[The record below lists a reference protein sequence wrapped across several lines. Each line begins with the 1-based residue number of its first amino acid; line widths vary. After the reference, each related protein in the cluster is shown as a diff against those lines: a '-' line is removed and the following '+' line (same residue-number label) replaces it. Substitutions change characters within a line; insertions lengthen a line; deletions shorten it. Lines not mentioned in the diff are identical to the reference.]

1 LAAHFPQLPP
11 KGGDQRFVA
20 TVLNLAM
27 QGKLN
32 ATATLTLAANA
43 TATDFAD
50 RRIGADS
57 FLALM
62 PLTAAAAAALATTSV
77 AIRVP
82 GLATLH
88 HADLPGTDRQF
99 GVLIIG

>member
-1 LAAHFPQLPP
+1 MAAHFPQLPP
-11 KGGDQRFVA
+11 QGGNARLVA

-32 ATATLTLAANA
+32 ATATVTLTPNA
-43 TATDFAD
+43 TETDLAD

-57 FLALM
+57 FVALM
-62 PLTAAAAAALATTSV
+62 PLSASAASALATTYV
-77 AIRVP
+77 AVRVP
-82 GLATLH
+82 GLLTLH
-88 HADLPGTDRQF
+88 HADAPAIDRRF